1 MIVLCIGSYINHVDQ
16 QYNQRHNVACNSKAT
31 SELRME
37 SSFCEEQTDGYL
49 EKMVNDTESYKNV
62 PYEQRRSLRVESQ
75 TLLILCAVLVLFVH
89 ELFRNRVEYLYVF
102 LNVGGRS
109 FIDNVTHI
117 MVSF

>member
-1 MIVLCIGSYINHVDQ
+1 
-16 QYNQRHNVACNSKAT
+16 
-31 SELRME
+31 ME

-49 EKMVNDTESYKNV
+49 EKMVNDTESHKNV
-62 PYEQRRSLRVESQ
+62 PFLLTKLPYVQRRSLRVESQ

-89 ELFRNRVEYLYVF
+89 ELFRYRVEYLYVL

-117 MVSF
+117 MVSL